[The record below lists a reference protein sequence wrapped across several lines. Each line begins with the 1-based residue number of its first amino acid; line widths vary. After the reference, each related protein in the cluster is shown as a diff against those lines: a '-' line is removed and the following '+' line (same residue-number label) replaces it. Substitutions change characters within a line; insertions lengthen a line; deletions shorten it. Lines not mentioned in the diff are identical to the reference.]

1 MSRQQNIKSK
11 VRRIFEAYRANLISL
26 SEVIAQLEKIRSE
39 TVLKQFAEKL
49 EIYEKDSAES
59 LQQQEKN
66 NV

>member
-1 MSRQQNIKSK
+1 MRQQTTKSK

-49 EIYEKDSAES
+49 DKYEKEND
-59 LQQQEKN
+59 

>member
-1 MSRQQNIKSK
+1 MKSNLKSK

-39 TVLKQFAEKL
+39 TVLKRFAERL
-49 EIYEKDSAES
+49 EIYEKEND
-59 LQQQEKN
+59 